1 VALSVAVGLLEATYA
16 ESAARIILING
27 GPCTVGPGQVVGLQ
41 LSETLRSHTDLQTDQ
56 PNAKYTRDALKFYAQ
71 IARRA
76 IAAGHAIDI
85 FACNLDQVGLFE
97 MKVCVDR
104 TGGTMV
110 LGDSFSMH
118 IFQQSFKK
126 MFEPDDAGY
135 LQMGFNATIKAF
147 CSREIRISGAVGNV
161 ASSRKGTASAAET
174 EIGEGQTSEWTAGA
188 LDERSTVAF
197 FFEVAS
203 QAAGQQQ
210 EQNKHGYLQFQTLYT
225 HPSGRRRLRVTT
237 HCHRYAEPTN
247 IAFASGFDQEAAA
260 AIMARYAVCKTEDE
274 ETLDVLRWCDRM
286 LIRLVSRFADYRKDE
301 PSTFSLIPEFSM
313 YPQFMYHLR
322 RSHFLQT
329 FNASPD
335 ETAYYRTLLQREC
348 VMNSL
353 VMIQPALLEYSFDE
367 GPPKPVLLDASS
379 LKANVILVLDTFFL
393 LVIWRGE
400 TIQQWYDA
408 KYQESP
414 EYENFRQL
422 LIAPEDDCKQ
432 ILSDRFPAPKFIQ
445 TAAGGSQARFLLS
458 KVNPSVT
465 HNTSSQ
471 FGGDSG
477 GSVVLT
483 DDVSLKVFM
492 DHLIRLSVQS

>member
-1 VALSVAVGLLEATYA
+1 MVAA
-16 ESAARIILING
+16 EELA
-27 GPCTVGPGQVVGLQ
+27 
-41 LSETLRSHTDLQTDQ
+41 ETIRSHLDLTKDNK
-56 PNAKYTRDALKFYAQ
+56 NASYTKKALKYYASLTS
-71 IARRA
+71 RVV
-76 IAAGHAIDI
+76 AAGFAVDI
-85 FACNLDQVGLFE
+85 FACSLDQVGLYE
-97 MKVCVDR
+97 MKVVTDK
-104 TGGTMV
+104 TGGYMV
-110 LGDSFSMH
+110 MSDSFSMH
-118 IFQQSFKK
+118 VFKDSFRKIF
-126 MFEPDDAGY
+126 DCDLNGY
-135 LQMGFNATIKAF
+135 LQMGFNARIDCIT
-147 CSREIRISGAVGNV
+147 SREFKVCGAVGGC
-161 ASSRKGTASAAET
+161 SSMHKKGPCVSET
-174 EIGEGQTSEWTAGA
+174 EIGEGGTSQWQVGS
-188 LDERSTVAF
+188 LDPSTTLAF
-197 FFEVAS
+197 YFEIAN
-203 QAAGQQQ
+203 QQNAMPQ
-210 EQNKHGYLQFQTLYT
+210 GKQGYLQFQTYYQ
-225 HPSGRRRLRVTT
+225 HPSGRKRLRVTT
-237 HCHRYAEPTN
+237 LSNRYTDSSMAD
-247 IAFASGFDQEAAA
+247 IAAGFDQEAAA

-465 HNTSSQ
+465 HNTSNQ

>member
-1 VALSVAVGLLEATYA
+1 VAMSVAVGLLEATYHQ
-16 ESAARIILING
+16 SAGRVILITG

-56 PNAKYTRDALKFYAQ
+56 PNAKYTREALKYYAG
-71 IARRA
+71 IASRA
-76 IAAGHAIDI
+76 IQAGHAIDI

-104 TGGTMV
+104 TGGTVV

-126 MFEPDDAGY
+126 MFEPDDNGY
-135 LQMGFNATIKAF
+135 LRMGFNAKINLL
-147 CSREIRISGAVGNV
+147 CSREVRVSGAVGNV
-161 ASSRKGTASAAET
+161 ASARKSGPSVAEAQ
-174 EIGEGQTSEWTAGA
+174 IGEGQTCEWTAGA
-188 LDERSTVAF
+188 LSDQSTIGF
-197 FFEVAS
+197 FFEVAGT
-203 QAAGQQQ
+203 QGQPPQQ
-210 EQNKHGYLQFQTLYT
+210 GFIQFQTLYT

-237 HCHRYAEPTN
+237 LSHRYAEPSN

-260 AIMARYAVCKTEDE
+260 ALMARYAICRTEEE

-286 LIRLVSRFADYRKDE
+286 LIRLVAKFADYRKDE
-301 PSTFSLIPEFSM
+301 PSSFSLMPAFSM

-335 ETAYYRTLLQREC
+335 ETAYYRTVMCGEN
-348 VMNSL
+348 VMNAL

-379 LKANVILVLDTFFL
+379 LKPNVILVLDTFFL
-393 LVIWRGE
+393 VLIWRGE

-408 KYQESP
+408 GYQNNE
-414 EYENFRQL
+414 EYANFRQL
-422 LIAPEDDCKQ
+422 LVAPEEDCKA
-432 ILSDRFPAPKFIQ
+432 ILQDRFPAPKFIQ

-458 KVNPSVT
+458 KVNPSQT
-465 HNTSSQ
+465 HNTQ
-471 FGGDSG
+471 AGFGEQQG
-477 GSVVLT
+477 GVVLT

-492 DHLIRLSVQS
+492 DHLIRLAVQT